1 MTVLQLRKEDF
12 PLALKFALQTSQLD
26 TMCPATLFRLSDCYS
41 FEKHYVSALVYHE
54 HAVALLPVPER
65 APHLA
70 KLARLMEQADDEKAN
85 VFRNDIRSAFPLEVI
100 VRIMEYG
107 LSFDPLFVLRQ
118 SWVSRRWRNVPN
130 HSCPELW
137 RSWTID
143 HAELKGKHWESRR
156 LAWKER
162 SGSNISAVTLRGFT
176 KEAVYKVRPTL
187 RQGLRATKKLD
198 IEVRNPAV
206 LSEFYFYGVNDAAI

>member
-1 MTVLQLRKEDF
+1 
-12 PLALKFALQTSQLD
+12 
-26 TMCPATLFRLSDCYS
+26 
-41 FEKHYVSALVYHE
+41 
-54 HAVALLPVPER
+54 
-65 APHLA
+65 LA
-70 KLARLMEQADDEKAN
+70 KLARLTEQADDEKAN
-85 VFRNDIRSAFPLEVI
+85 VFRNDIMSAFPLEVI

-118 SWVSRRWRNVPN
+118 SWVSRRWRNVLN

-176 KEAVYKVRPTL
+176 KEAVYKVGPTL

-206 LSEFYFYGVNDAAI
+206 LSELNFYGMNDAAIEELRISGGRLSRSTGRYEGRPDQNVTYGLPVKLEIVRAIELNGVSFHTYP